1 LAKNSTRIRRK
12 ASDLMPLVRI
22 ELSAIR
28 PAAIRRA
35 IASTVKIGV
44 RFEDV
49 LFTLTRVAGS
59 R

>member
-1 LAKNSTRIRRK
+1 
-12 ASDLMPLVRI
+12 MPLVRI

-35 IASTVKIGV
+35 IASPVKIGV